1 MNCGVR
7 KILTIYAIYSKHVRN
22 YNIDDEKDHQDKEI

>member
-7 KILTIYAIYSKHVRN
+7 NILTINTIYSKHVRN
-22 YNIDDEKDHQDKEI
+22 YNIDDEKDHQDKEF